1 MGLDMYLTVDYYL
14 SAYDFRREQAKKDKE
29 VAKEIA
35 VFDSIVGL
43 MGIEPKDL
51 PECNSIS
58 MDIQVGYWR
67 KANAIHN
74 WFVNNVQNGNDNCEK
89 YYVSR
94 EQIEELAALCERIVE
109 GIDFGEVVM
118 EGPEPWSYETYPNLT
133 FSEEVEDLINDELP
147 PQGGFFF
154 GPTDLG
160 AWYATYV
167 KDTAEML
174 RKLLNMPELENYD
187 FRYQSSW

>member
-1 MGLDMYLTVDYYL
+1 MGLDMYLSVEQYVGGWDYKRDIAERDEATAKELKTFDTILELLGLERSSLPTCNSLTVD
-14 SAYDFRREQAKKDKE
+14 
-29 VAKEIA
+29 V
-35 VFDSIVGL
+35 
-43 MGIEPKDL
+43 
-51 PECNSIS
+51 
-58 MDIQVGYWR
+58 QVGYWR

-74 WFVNNVQNGNDNCEK
+74 WFVNNVQNGDDDCKK

-160 AWYATYV
+160 EWYAAYV

-174 RKLLNMPELENYD
+174 RKILDNPKLLTFD
-187 FRYQSSW
+187 FYYQSSW